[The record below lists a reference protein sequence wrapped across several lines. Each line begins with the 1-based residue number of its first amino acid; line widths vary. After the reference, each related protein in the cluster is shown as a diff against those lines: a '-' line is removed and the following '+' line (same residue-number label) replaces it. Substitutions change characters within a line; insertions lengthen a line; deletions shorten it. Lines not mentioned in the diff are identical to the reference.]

1 MKVKLKIGDYFGQ
14 SQTVS
19 ASNDGSVRVALRSL
33 WVLQGDGTF
42 KEIPDQYTVEEGT
55 TVRGVFSVKADAEG
69 LMDGLSTTNAANIV
83 AELGPNEDGE
93 GNQRVEA
100 VGPSNTLEAVP
111 KVTSA
116 KAAPLT
122 KSATDKALPAT
133 LPPGKT
139 ESTVVPPK
147 RNRPSR

>member
-1 MKVKLKIGDYFGQ
+1 MKVKLKIGDYFGRPR
-14 SQTVS
+14 TVS
-19 ASNDGSVRVALRSL
+19 ASDGGNVRVALRSL

-55 TVRGVFSVKADAEG
+55 TVRGVFTERASADG
-69 LMDGLSTTNAANIV
+69 LMNGLSSANAAEIV
-83 AELGPNEDGE
+83 AELNPNKDRH
-93 GNQRVEA
+93 GNQRVDS